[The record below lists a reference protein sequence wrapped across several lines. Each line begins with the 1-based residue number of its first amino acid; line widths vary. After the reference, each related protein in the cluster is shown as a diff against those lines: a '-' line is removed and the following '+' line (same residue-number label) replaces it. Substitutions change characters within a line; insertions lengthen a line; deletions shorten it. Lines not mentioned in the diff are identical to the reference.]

1 MKKIAAFITSAIIC
15 IIIISVFHF
24 GFSHDL
30 RLNNKE
36 FGTWYNPFKDLAS
49 GVIAQN
55 LHDDT
60 MPVFG
65 SSEFKHGRQTIYHPK
80 NIFRNHSVS
89 LMTIGGPYNQC
100 LNHTVMLGAISPKMK
115 KRKAVLLL
123 SPTWFYKNGV
133 RPDRYGLRFSE
144 SAYMSFMENKT
155 IPDETKRYVA
165 NRTESLMADSGS
177 VLHRIMEIDRIFV
190 DKKAGEIAK
199 LAYGLRKRYVR
210 DKDVLTLKG
219 LLKAEQIKKKKKYV
233 SKENDET
240 PIDWDEMF
248 AKAKNETF
256 KTNNPYYIRA
266 RNWNLKFKHR
276 FKIAKN
282 LHKKENFL
290 RSPEYDDLEA
300 FLQVCR
306 AEKIKPLLVILPL
319 NGRWYDYTGLKK
331 DKRKVFADKI
341 TEYAQAYGAKLE
353 NFSKYDYVPYFLF
366 DAAHPAGQ
374 GWVKIDE
381 AIYDYYKEN

>member
-1 MKKIAAFITSAIIC
+1 
-15 IIIISVFHF
+15 
-24 GFSHDL
+24 
-30 RLNNKE
+30 
-36 FGTWYNPFKDLAS
+36 
-49 GVIAQN
+49 
-55 LHDDT
+55 
-60 MPVFG
+60 
-65 SSEFKHGRQTIYHPK
+65 
-80 NIFRNHSVS
+80 
-89 LMTIGGPYNQC
+89 
-100 LNHTVMLGAISPKMK
+100 
-115 KRKAVLLL
+115 
-123 SPTWFYKNGV
+123 
-133 RPDRYGLRFSE
+133 
-144 SAYMSFMENKT
+144 
-155 IPDETKRYVA
+155 
-165 NRTESLMADSGS
+165 MADSGS

-282 LHKKENFL
+282 LHRKENFL

-341 TEYAQAYGAKLE
+341 TEYAQLRDRK
-353 NFSKYDYVPYFLF
+353 SV
-366 DAAHPAGQ
+366 
-374 GWVKIDE
+374 V
-381 AIYDYYKEN
+381 

>member
-1 MKKIAAFITSAIIC
+1 MIYYIIYLC
-15 IIIISVFHF
+15 
-24 GFSHDL
+24 
-30 RLNNKE
+30 
-36 FGTWYNPFKDLAS
+36 
-49 GVIAQN
+49 
-55 LHDDT
+55 
-60 MPVFG
+60 
-65 SSEFKHGRQTIYHPK
+65 
-80 NIFRNHSVS
+80 
-89 LMTIGGPYNQC
+89 
-100 LNHTVMLGAISPKMK
+100 
-115 KRKAVLLL
+115 
-123 SPTWFYKNGV
+123 
-133 RPDRYGLRFSE
+133 
-144 SAYMSFMENKT
+144 
-155 IPDETKRYVA
+155 
-165 NRTESLMADSGS
+165 LMADSGS

-199 LAYGLRKRYVR
+199 LAYGLRKKYVR

-282 LHKKENFL
+282 LHRKENFL

-353 NFSKYDYVPYFLF
+353 NFSKYDYVPAATAAGHGASTLLLERMDRPGRKLRICGKGRGNIGNTAPMDEFLNHF
-366 DAAHPAGQ
+366 GKGFRFLRPAFSHFFTGDSVEFFARLGVPTKVERGGRIFPESDNAQDLVDALVRNAKNQ
-374 GWVKIDE
+374 GATIQTGRRIRKIQFTGTGFELFSDQTYRGRHVVL
-381 AIYDYYKEN
+381 ATKDASSK